1 MIIYNFLQ
9 NRKLRDYG
17 FFRLGSGNVVTEPVT
32 LSQAKEHLR
41 IESSFT
47 TDDTYITTL
56 ISVAR
61 SICENYVGF
70 LLSNNDTVV
79 YYLDQFPNNEVI
91 DLYGLS
97 KIDASSTAVKYYDSN
112 DSLQTFPTS
121 RYEVDEESIPSRL
134 FLKSNASWPTT
145 SDSRPSA
152 IFIECEAGYTYD
164 FLPKAI
170 YQAILLTIGHLYEN
184 RQNVV
189 IGAGK
194 PYDVPQT
201 AEHLLN
207 TYRVV
212 SI

>member
-17 FFRLGSGNVVTEPVT
+17 YFRIGASNTSTEPVT
-32 LSQAKEHLR
+32 LSQAKAHLR

-70 LLSNNDTVV
+70 LLSNNDDVT
-79 YYLDQFPNNEVI
+79 YYLDQFPDNEVI

-97 KIDASSTAVKYYDSN
+97 FKDAGTTVIKYWDSN
-112 DSLQTFPTS
+112 DSLQTFSSS
-121 RYEVDEESIPSRL
+121 RYHVDETSIPSRI
-134 FLKSNASWPTT
+134 FLDSNASWPTT
-145 SDSRPSA
+145 SDSKPSA
-152 IFIECEAGYTYD
+152 IYIQGEAGPNAVD
-164 FLPKAI
+164 VPKAI

-184 RQNVV
+184 RQSVV
-189 IGAGK
+189 IGSGK

>member
-1 MIIYNFLQ
+1 MVIYNFLQ

-17 FFRLGSGNVVTEPVT
+17 YFRIGASNVVTEPVT
-32 LSQAKEHLR
+32 LSQAKDHLR

-70 LLSNNDTVV
+70 LLSHNDDVT
-79 YYLDQFPNNEVI
+79 YYLDQFPDNEVI

-97 KIDASSTAVKYYDSN
+97 FKDAGTTVIKYWDSN
-112 DSLQTFPTS
+112 DDLQTLSATQ
-121 RYEVDEESIPSRL
+121 YKVDEKSIPSRI

-145 SDSRPSA
+145 SDSVPSA
-152 IFIECEAGYTYD
+152 IYIEGEAGPGAVD
-164 FLPKAI
+164 VPKAI

-184 RQNVV
+184 RQSVV
-189 IGAGK
+189 IGSGK